1 MATLS
6 LRIREDLKRKAQEL
20 ARREGVSLNNCITT
34 QHSPRQLHKPRPS
47 AYFEDRLKGIHLTA
61 LQERVPGF
69 MRQTQRGEDPCLEDL
84 QDAKGKRF

>member
-20 ARREGVSLNNCITT
+20 ARREGVTLNNYINATLASAVGQAET
-34 QHSPRQLHKPRPS
+34 L
-47 AYFEDRLKGIHLTA
+47 AYFEDRLEGIDLTA
-61 LQERVPGF
+61 LQERVLGF

-84 QDAKGKRF
+84 PDAKGKRF